1 MAVFVGVDERSHAA
15 AAAVDSPPTVASAFA
30 AAKAIAETV
39 PGVQKIGLFGSVA
52 RGEATGRSDIDLLVV
67 FRDMNYQDRKR
78 LAGRCRSVA
87 RGAGHEVSVVATDAH
102 EWRLRSELSTTFE
115 RAIAAELQELY
126 ASDQPAPAVRRDKEA
141 QMDKPTSDLGEA
153 YNRIEEV
160 GRAYIDAV
168 DKYVPNDEER
178 ALQQSDPDDV
188 LTWYQYERY
197 LGIVKNIDLV
207 LEISL
212 KALHHALGETPP
224 PKTHRLDDL
233 LSSLPDAPETTK
245 AREILSPLMVKNLPP
260 DTYEDEDLNEV
271 YTNWRV
277 HGTYDAPG
285 IASDYLPI
293 SRLEAYLKAADGVTS
308 ILLEVMA
315 AQSPGGKLITS
326 REVSRLLQ
334 YLNKM
339 RYLREHHE
347 LETGNQRQPSS
358 PG

>member
-1 MAVFVGVDERSHAA
+1 MAVFVEGDERSHAA
-15 AAAVDSPPTVASAFA
+15 AAAVESPPTVASARA

-52 RGEATGRSDIDLLVV
+52 RGEANGRSDIDLLVV
-67 FRDMNYQDRKR
+67 FGDMNYRDRKR
-78 LAGRCRSVA
+78 LASRCRSVA

-115 RAIAAELQELY
+115 RAIAADLQELY

-141 QMDKPTSDLGEA
+141 QMDKPTTDLGEA
-153 YNRIEEV
+153 YNRIGEA
-160 GRAYIDAV
+160 GRAYMDAV
-168 DKYVPNDEER
+168 DKYLPNEEER

-212 KALHHALGETPP
+212 KALHHALGETLP

-233 LSSLPDAPETTK
+233 LSSLPDTPEATK
-245 AREILSPLMVKNLPP
+245 ARETLSPLMVNNLPP
-260 DTYEDEDLNEV
+260 GTYEDEDLNEV

-293 SRLEAYLKAADGVTS
+293 SRLEDYLNAADGITS

-315 AQSPGGKLITS
+315 AKSPDGKLATS

-334 YLNKM
+334 YFNKM
-339 RYLREHHE
+339 RYLREHYE
-347 LETGNQRQPSS
+347 PETGDQRLV
-358 PG
+358 